1 MNRTTIGILSVALLS
16 LVGCSGKAPAAAPCD
31 QVCMDGAAL
40 RGLRLAMKSGFNRT
54 LQGNDAGP
62 QDEMTPCLEGGKAR
76 IHGSVETNATTGTMA
91 LDLTYDLDTCSYFV
105 PPDATPARNFDLTFT
120 GTITEKG
127 TLSAQ
132 PTSTT
137 SLLFNS
143 AAMTFKGSVSDPPI
157 DYEQPNCALDFGQD
171 GNSVAGT
178 LCGRSAGFSF

>member
-1 MNRTTIGILSVALLS
+1 MMAVLGVSFS
-16 LVGCSGKAPAAAPCD
+16 SFVGCAGRTPTAAPCD
-31 QVCMDGAAL
+31 QVCMDGVAL

-54 LQGNDAGP
+54 LQGNDAGA

-76 IHGSVETNATTGTMA
+76 VHGSVETNPAIGAMT
-91 LDLTYDLDTCSYFV
+91 LDLTYDLDSCSYFV
-105 PPDATPARNFDLTFT
+105 PPDATPARNFHLTFT

-143 AAMTFKGSVSDPPI
+143 SAMTFKGTVSDPPL
-157 DYEQPNCALDFGQD
+157 DYEQSSCALDFGQD
-171 GNSVAGT
+171 GNTVAGT
-178 LCGRSAGFSF
+178 VCGRSAGFSF